1 MRVNPTS
8 TNDFYKWLQNRNKT
22 DQARPQKRAQLG
34 IPKPPLY
41 RNPEEPRTERG
52 VTIIDFS

>member
-1 MRVNPTS
+1 MNPTS